1 MSTGTQQKVERAR
14 KRLEELEEK
23 YKTWSDKYGATIN
36 LLAMTDKERK
46 EYEKVKRIVEQEKEK
61 EPLKIEKTVGEVQKG
76 LDEQVE
82 LADETIFDPLS
93 GPDFEKFMDEPIAE
107 DVPLSGPDPDFEEFM
122 DDDDDEPEPPEPFEW
137 DDDDDDWIPSA
148 QLPPDAVD
156 PDIESTWPEDEM
168 VGNPEPFVGASEM
181 VGPQPNRPDMPIHPM
196 QTPRL
201 EDFIK
206 ITGMPMEIN
215 LQDFLNG
222 IMNRK
227 EQETGIIDN
236 KDPTD
241 VVHANIVYT
250 RFNPMPSRK
259 QIKKR
264 VSLATLN
271 NLRPY
276 LTTIYAKNWRT
287 MPNYISDAVVSQEGF
302 EMTAQ
307 FLGVPISIN
316 ALRIDSIWGQT
327 TQRGKTTTFT
337 LD

>member
-1 MSTGTQQKVERAR
+1 
-14 KRLEELEEK
+14 
-23 YKTWSDKYGATIN
+23 
-36 LLAMTDKERK
+36 
-46 EYEKVKRIVEQEKEK
+46 
-61 EPLKIEKTVGEVQKG
+61 
-76 LDEQVE
+76 
-82 LADETIFDPLS
+82 
-93 GPDFEKFMDEPIAE
+93 MDTPIAE

-137 DDDDDDWIPSA
+137 DDEDDEDDDD
-148 QLPPDAVD
+148 D
-156 PDIESTWPEDEM
+156 DEM
-168 VGNPEPFVGASEM
+168 VGNPEPFVGAQETM
-181 VGPQPNRPDMPIHPM
+181 RPPHDRPDMPIHPM

-241 VVHANIVYT
+241 IVHANIVYT
-250 RFNPMPSRK
+250 QFNPMPSRK

-302 EMTAQ
+302 EMIAQ